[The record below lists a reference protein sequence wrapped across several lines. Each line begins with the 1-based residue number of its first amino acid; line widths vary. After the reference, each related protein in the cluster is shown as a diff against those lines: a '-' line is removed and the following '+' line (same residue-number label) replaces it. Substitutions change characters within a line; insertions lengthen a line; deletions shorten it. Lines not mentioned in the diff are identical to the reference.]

1 MGKSANLSRIVD
13 ADGGI
18 GYQAGR
24 GGTVTQATSKSTTVT
39 LNKLCGQITMNNAAL
54 GASGTTSFQV
64 NNSLVAA
71 TDSIVV
77 TLAGGVS
84 SVWNY
89 NVWAATPAAGSFLIV
104 VRNISAGS
112 LSEAVVI
119 NFAVIKAVSA

>member
-13 ADGGI
+13 ADGCI

-104 VRNISAGS
+104 IRNISAGS